1 VDWFNLHPTGFGR
14 IARAYT
20 VSKASVAAH
29 MNINLDRLSGR
40 ILVIDDTPAIHQDFK
55 KIFGSGLKSTAAL
68 SESEAAFFGTVRRG
82 PTLPVFQVDC
92 ALQGQEGVELVRRAR
107 AQKRP
112 YAVAFVDMRMPPGWD
127 GIETI
132 TRLWGEDPDLQV
144 VICTAHS
151 DYSWAQTREK
161 LGHADR
167 FIVLKKPFD
176 SIEVLQL
183 AESLTEKWRLAHQ
196 ERCRLQELEHRI
208 QERNRDLQAMQTINA
223 QLDASNQR
231 LTAPPQSGDDA
242 QIQKHRA
249 LERDLRLA
257 LRAHELTV
265 HYQPLVE
272 IASRQIVGL
281 EALAR
286 WTHPTRGPIPPSE
299 FIPVAEESGLI
310 VPLGEFVLRNVCE
323 QVVRW
328 AQENVPVVRVAVN
341 LSPVQLERQPIR
353 ELVRTILRETG
364 LQPHQLALEVTESTL
379 MKNAHAHAQA
389 LQGLR
394 EDGVCIELDDFGTG
408 YSSLS
413 SLKQLPV
420 DTLKIDRSFIRNLD
434 TSNSDEAIVGAILT
448 LARSLGLH
456 VVAEGVETLAQ
467 LQVLGRHGC
476 EVAQGFYFSRPL
488 PAERCRELLVE
499 IAHRSSFTDT
509 LCLRMTRVS

>member
-1 VDWFNLHPTGFGR
+1 
-14 IARAYT
+14 
-20 VSKASVAAH
+20 
-29 MNINLDRLSGR
+29 MNIKRDGVSGR
-40 ILVIDDTPAIHQDFK
+40 ILVIDDTPAIHQDFR
-55 KIFGSGLKSTAAL
+55 KIFQCGLKSPTAL
-68 SESEAAFFGTVRRG
+68 SQSEAALFGTVERG
-82 PTLPVFQVDC
+82 PTLPLFQVDC
-92 ALQGQEGVELVRRAR
+92 AFQGKEGLELVRHAR
-107 AQKRP
+107 AEKRP

-132 TRLWGEDPDLQV
+132 TRLWGEDPYLQV

-151 DYSWAQTREK
+151 DYSWAQTRAK

-176 SIEVLQL
+176 TIEVLQL

-196 ERCRLQELEHRI
+196 ERLRLQALECRI
-208 QERNRDLQAMQTINA
+208 QERNRDLQAVQSINA
-223 QLDASNQR
+223 QLDASNRR
-231 LTAPPQSGDDA
+231 LTAPPKSGSAA
-242 QIQKHRA
+242 QMQKRSA
-249 LERDLRLA
+249 LEHDLRFA
-257 LRAHELTV
+257 LQAHELTV
-265 HYQPLVE
+265 HYQPLVD

-281 EALAR
+281 EALVR
-286 WTHPTRGPIPPSE
+286 WTHPTRGPISPGE
-299 FIPVAEESGLI
+299 FIPIAEESGLI

-328 AQENVPVVRVAVN
+328 TQENVPVVRVAVN

-353 ELVRTILRETG
+353 ECVRTILRETG
-364 LQPHQLALEVTESTL
+364 LKPHQLALEVTESTL

-394 EDGVCIELDDFGTG
+394 EDGVYIELDDFGTG

-420 DTLKIDRSFIRNLD
+420 DTLKIDRSFIRNLG
-434 TSNSDEAIVGAILT
+434 TSSSDEAIVGAILT
-448 LARSLGLH
+448 LAGSLGLH
-456 VVAEGVETLAQ
+456 VVAEGVETAAQ

-488 PAERCRELLVE
+488 PAEKCRKLLVE
-499 IAHRSSFTDT
+499 VAQRSSFTDT
-509 LCLRMTRVS
+509 LCLRMAPVS